1 MRKILLSTMCLL
13 MMSLTQIFAQ
23 HSITRNEAYKALI
36 KNNLIDTLSD
46 NVNVSKQ
53 IISPKSILKFMDD
66 KIQSPDW
73 NSWFFLIDN
82 HQFANWTHPCKYVFV
97 NASDK
102 SIKIIDGQKG
112 PSFPTDILLNQK
124 IPDELKIK
132 APVFNKVPISK

>member
-1 MRKILLSTMCLL
+1 MISI
-13 MMSLTQIFAQ
+13 TQIFAQ
-23 HSITRNEAYKALI
+23 HYIPREEAYKALK
-36 KNNLIDTLSD
+36 KNNLIDTITD

-53 IISPKSILKFMDD
+53 IISPKSILEFMGYT
-66 KIQSPDW
+66 IHSPEW

-97 NASDK
+97 NIRDTSF
-102 SIKIIDGQKG
+102 IILAGQRG
-112 PSFPTDILLNQK
+112 ASFPMDILLNQK